1 MTIIII
7 NRNRNRNRN
16 RKKDQKD
23 TCKNDNGDYFW
34 LVELQGFLNLF
45 LA

>member
-7 NRNRNRNRN
+7 NTNRN